1 MDAASD
7 TNAREIVIERVFD
20 APRELVWEA
29 WTNPEHVAHWWGPKG
44 FGGAACEL
52 DLRVGGAFRLDLCA
66 SDGSV
71 YPCVGTFREIVKHE
85 RIVYEGEATEG
96 HPCGAG
102 IPPRATVTVNFAERS
117 GKTQL
122 TLTRDSNPPKAGKPR
137 RTPASSSAG
146 KRRWSVWRRPCRHNC
161 KLGVPD

>member
-66 SDGSV
+66 PDGSV

-122 TLTRDSNPPKAGKPR
+122 TLHTRFE
-137 RTPASSSAG
+137 SAESREAAADARFVVSWEEAMERLAEELL
-146 KRRWSVWRRPCRHNC
+146 KSIP
-161 KLGVPD
+161 